1 MQSTTVRTKAHH
13 SPLLPPPGDVRR
25 LVGNTPL
32 VSLDRIAR
40 AYGVSPA
47 VGVYAKAEWLNPSGS
62 VKDRAALFMI
72 EDGERRGLLRP
83 GVTILDATSGN
94 TGIAY
99 AMLGASSGYDVEIC
113 LPATAS
119 VERKQL
125 LHVFGAKVVETHA
138 ALGTD
143 GAIEEARRR
152 FEGHPELYYYP
163 DQYNNP
169 ANWLAHFEG
178 TGPEIWAQTE
188 GMVTHF
194 VAAVGTSGTFTGTV
208 RRLKSLNP
216 AIRAVEVQP
225 ASAFHGLEGM
235 KHMPTALVPGIYD
248 PALADLRIN
257 IETEDAQAATRDLA
271 RIEGILA
278 GPSGGAAVL
287 AALQTARQ
295 LDRGVVVTVI
305 PDGGSRYLGDP
316 FWTEGR
322 GSDS

>member
-1 MQSTTVRTKAHH
+1 MQITTEVTTSRHAAVA
-13 SPLLPPPGDVRR
+13 PPGQVRR

-32 VSLDRIAR
+32 VGLDRIAR
-40 AYGVSPA
+40 AYGVSRE
-47 VGVYAKAEWLNPSGS
+47 VRVCAKAEWLNPSGS

-72 EDGERRGLLRP
+72 EDGERRGLLHP

-99 AMLGASSGYDVEIC
+99 AMLGASSGYCVEIC
-113 LPATAS
+113 LPSTAS
-119 VERKQL
+119 AERKQL
-125 LHVFGAKVVETHA
+125 LRLFDARVIETHP

-152 FEGHPELYYYP
+152 FEASPELYYYP

-169 ANWLAHFEG
+169 ANAQAHFEG

-188 GMVTHF
+188 GTVTHF

-208 RRLKSLNP
+208 RRLKSLNS
-216 AIRAVEVQP
+216 AVRAVEVQP

-235 KHMPTALVPGIYD
+235 KHMATALVPGIYD
-248 PALADLRIN
+248 PDLADERVT
-257 IETEDAQAATRDLA
+257 IETEDAQATTRDLA
-271 RIEGILA
+271 RIEGIVA

-287 AALQTARQ
+287 AALRTARE

-316 FWTEGR
+316 FWTEGQ
-322 GSDS
+322 DS

>member
-1 MQSTTVRTKAHH
+1 MQSTTEAITTRHAP
-13 SPLLPPPGDVRR
+13 SPLPPGQVRR

-32 VSLDRIAR
+32 VGLDRIAE
-40 AYGVSPA
+40 AYGVSPG
-47 VGVYAKAEWLNPSGS
+47 VRVYAKAEWLNPSGS
-62 VKDRAALFMI
+62 VKDRAALYMI

-99 AMLGASSGYDVEIC
+99 AMLGASSGYPVEIC

-119 VERKQL
+119 AERKQL
-125 LHVFGAKVVETHA
+125 LRLFGAEVIETHP

-152 FEGHPELYYYP
+152 FAAQPDRYYYP

-169 ANWLAHFEG
+169 ANWLAHYEG

-188 GMVTHF
+188 GTVTHF
-194 VAAVGTSGTFTGTV
+194 VAAVGTSGTLTGTV
-208 RRLKSLNP
+208 RRLKELNP
-216 AIRAVEVQP
+216 AVWAVEVQP

-248 PALADLRIN
+248 PELADEHVA
-257 IETEDAQAATRDLA
+257 IETEDAQAMARDLA

-287 AALQTARQ
+287 AALRTARE
-295 LDRGVVVTVI
+295 LERGVVVTVI
-305 PDGGSRYLGDP
+305 PDGGSRYLADP
-316 FWTEGR
+316 FWAEGQ
-322 GSDS
+322 SE

>member
-1 MQSTTVRTKAHH
+1 MQSTTELRTMRFG
-13 SPLLPPPGDVRR
+13 PLAPPPGDVRR

-32 VSLDRIAR
+32 VGLDRIAR

-47 VGVYAKAEWLNPSGS
+47 VRVFAKAEWLNPSGS

-99 AMLGASSGYDVEIC
+99 AMLGASSGYQVEIC

-125 LHVFGAKVVETHA
+125 LQLFGAKVIETHP

-152 FEGHPELYYYP
+152 FEAYPERYYYP

-169 ANWLAHFEG
+169 ANWLAHFES

-188 GMVTHF
+188 GEITHF
-194 VAAVGTSGTFTGTV
+194 VAAVGTSGTFVGTV
-208 RRLKSLNP
+208 RRLKSRNR

-225 ASAFHGLEGM
+225 AAAFHGLEGM

-248 PALADLRIN
+248 PDLADERVTV
-257 IETEDAQAATRDLA
+257 ETEDAQATTRDLA

-287 AALQTARQ
+287 AALRTARQ
-295 LDRGVVVTVI
+295 LERGVVVTVI

-322 GSDS
+322 DK

>member
-1 MQSTTVRTKAHH
+1 MQSTEEVVVAHH
-13 SPLLPPPGDVRR
+13 APPSTPTGQVRR

-32 VSLDRIAR
+32 IGLERIAR
-40 AYGVSPA
+40 AHGVT
-47 VGVYAKAEWLNPSGS
+47 VGVRVYAKAEWLNPSGS
-62 VKDRAALFMI
+62 VKDRAALYMI

-99 AMLGASSGYDVEIC
+99 AMLGAASGYAVEIC

-125 LHVFGAKVVETHA
+125 LRLFGARVIETHP

-152 FEGHPELYYYP
+152 FAAHPERYYYP

-178 TGPEIWAQTE
+178 TGREIWSQTE
-188 GMVTHF
+188 REVTHF

-235 KHMPTALVPGIYD
+235 KHMATALVPGIYD
-248 PALADLRIN
+248 PDLADEKIAV
-257 IETEDAQAATRDLA
+257 ETEDAQATTRDLA

-287 AALQTARQ
+287 AALRTARG
-295 LDRGVVVTVI
+295 LERGVVVTVI
-305 PDGGSRYLGDP
+305 PDGGSRYLADP
-316 FWTEGR
+316 FWAEGQ
-322 GSDS
+322 GD

>member
-1 MQSTTVRTKAHH
+1 MQSTTQINSVALAVR
-13 SPLLPPPGDVRR
+13 SLPRGEVRR

-32 VSLDRIAR
+32 VELERIAR
-40 AYGVSPA
+40 AYGVPDT
-47 VGVYAKAEWLNPSGS
+47 VPVFAKAEWLNPSGS
-62 VKDRAALFMI
+62 VKDRAALYMI

-99 AMLGASSGYDVEIC
+99 AMLGASSGYQVEIC

-119 VERKQL
+119 SERKQL
-125 LHVFGAKVVETHA
+125 LRLFGATVIETHP

-143 GAIEEARRR
+143 GAIQEARRR
-152 FEGHPELYYYP
+152 YEADPERYYYP

-169 ANWLAHFEG
+169 ANWRAHYEG
-178 TGPEIWAQTE
+178 TGPEIWAQT
-188 GMVTHF
+188 GGKVTHF

-208 RRLKSLNP
+208 RRLKRFNP
-216 AIRAVEVQP
+216 NIRAVEVQP

-248 PALADLRIN
+248 PELADDRAA
-257 IETEDAQAATRDLA
+257 IETEDAQATTRDLA

-287 AALQTARQ
+287 SALRTARE
-295 LDRGVVVTVI
+295 LTRGLVVTVI
-305 PDGGSRYLGDP
+305 PDGGTRYLGDP
-316 FWTEGR
+316 FWTEGEAR
-322 GSDS
+322 